1 MTLTQAHN
9 ASWKSAGSKVDTGE
23 GGAWEATTYIQQG
36 DHKTTLFSFLRTKSW
51 PKKKNAPRN
60 SVLTNDSCFKVHQSN
75 SLAHCRH
82 YSNRCHVSCT
92 LLSLYRYRIPL
103 NPLATT
109 LAYTT
114 ACLLSIRPSQ
124 HIITDDIAF
133 NHNAL
138 YKLNSVYHSITQTCN
153 FAYSLTW
160 L

>member
-1 MTLTQAHN
+1 MLRENQLVQKLTRERVGRGRQRR
-9 ASWKSAGSKVDTGE
+9 KSSK
-23 GGAWEATTYIQQG
+23 ATTKLHFFHFYERNHDQ
-36 DHKTTLFSFLRTKSW
+36 K
-51 PKKKNAPRN
+51 KKKNAPRN

-92 LLSLYRYRIPL
+92 LLSLYRYRMPL
-103 NPLATT
+103 NPLSTT

-133 NHNAL
+133 KHNAL
-138 YKLNSVYHSITQTCN
+138 HKLNSVYHSTTQKCN